1 MGYRVAVAGATG
13 AVGREM
19 LQTLAERNFPADKV
33 IALASSR
40 SAGRE
45 VSYGEDDVL
54 TIGSLDKFDFAD
66 ADIALFSAGG
76 DTAKEV
82 APKAGAAGCIVIDN
96 SSAFRM
102 DDDVPLIVPEVNADT
117 VERALLANGGRN
129 IIANPNCSTA
139 QLVVALKPLHD
150 KFGVRRVVVSTYQAT
165 SGAGKAAM
173 DELFNQTR
181 GIYVNDPVQPEL
193 FTKQIAFNA
202 IPHIDK
208 FLDDGF
214 TKEEWKMTAETKK
227 ILDPAIE
234 LVAHCVRIPVFIGH
248 SEAVFIETEKPM
260 TEKAVRN
267 LLRESDGITVIDH
280 RANEGY
286 VTPHEAAGED
296 AVFISRIRKDP
307 TIENGMVFWCVSDNL
322 RKGAALNSVQ
332 IAELVAERGLYGR

>member
-1 MGYRVAVAGATG
+1 MGSRVAVAGATG

-117 VERALLANGGRN
+117 VERALPANGGRN

-181 GIYVNDPVQPEL
+181 GIYVNDLVQPEL

>member
-1 MGYRVAVAGATG
+1 MGYRVAVVGATG

-33 IALASSR
+33 TALASSR

-45 VSYGEDDVL
+45 VSYGEDEVL

-76 DTAKEV
+76 DTAKDV

-102 DDDVPLIVPEVNADT
+102 DEDVPLIVPEVNADT
-117 VERALLANGGRN
+117 VDQALPANGGRN

-214 TKEEWKMTAETKK
+214 TKEEWKMSAETKK

-248 SEAVFIETEKPM
+248 SEAVFIETDRPM
-260 TEKAVRN
+260 TEKAVRA
-267 LLRESDGITVIDH
+267 LLRESDGVTVIDH
-280 RANEGY
+280 RADEGY
-286 VTPHEAAGED
+286 VTPHEVAGED